1 MMIWFNRIMTM
12 STLTHSARTGIK
24 MRRAA
29 FGSEVKILCWSAGYG
44 LAVATSTLLMVDN
57 SVKRQRSEGDKNFD
71 DSEQQILS
79 MPL

>member
-1 MMIWFNRIMTM
+1 MIWFNRIMTM
-12 STLTHSARTGIK
+12 STLTHSASTGIK

-29 FGSEVKILCWSAGYG
+29 FRSEVKILCWSAGYC